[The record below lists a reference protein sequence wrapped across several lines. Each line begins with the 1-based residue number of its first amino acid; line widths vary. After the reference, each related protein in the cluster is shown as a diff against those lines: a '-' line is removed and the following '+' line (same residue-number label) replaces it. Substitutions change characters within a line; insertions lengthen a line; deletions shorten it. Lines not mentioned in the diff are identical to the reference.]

1 MSLSLSLSLFLSFFL
16 SLCDCDC
23 DCVCVCVCLLHSC
36 SYTTLILP
44 SAETAG
50 KNSVDL
56 DGHTAGFELVYSM
69 AGLGCAGA
77 DGGAEEDLFHLFDN
91 LF

>member
-1 MSLSLSLSLFLSFFL
+1 M
-16 SLCDCDC
+16 
-23 DCVCVCVCLLHSC
+23 CLPHSC
-36 SYTTLILP
+36 FYTTHILP

-77 DGGAEEDLFHLFDN
+77 DEGAQEDLFQLFDN
-91 LF
+91 